1 MYNRIMTTQKVLK
14 TVTTLLGI
22 IGLFAAIIVA
32 GIVDTGGS
40 THDLAIWGTL
50 AMSTLI
56 ASIMLQSKIKQGE

>member
-1 MYNRIMTTQKVLK
+1 MYNRNMTTQKVLK
-14 TVTTLLGI
+14 TVTAMLGI
-22 IGLFAAIIVA
+22 IGLFSAIISA

-50 AMSTLI
+50 AMGALV

>member
-1 MYNRIMTTQKVLK
+1 M
-14 TVTTLLGI
+14 LGI
-22 IGLFAAIIVA
+22 IGLFSAIISA

-50 AMSTLI
+50 AMGALV

>member
-1 MYNRIMTTQKVLK
+1 MYHRSMTTQKVLK

-50 AMSTLI
+50 AMGALVASVTL
-56 ASIMLQSKIKQGE
+56 QNKIR